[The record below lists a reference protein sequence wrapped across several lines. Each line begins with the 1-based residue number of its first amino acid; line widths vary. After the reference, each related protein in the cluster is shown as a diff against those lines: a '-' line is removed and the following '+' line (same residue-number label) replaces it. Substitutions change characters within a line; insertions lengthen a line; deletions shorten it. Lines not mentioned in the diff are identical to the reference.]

1 MTDEHGRVNGRTP
14 DLGSAAEPP
23 PAWEPGAP
31 VEATFGPAWSA
42 SWARASS
49 DELDY
54 WLAFAQAAC
63 DAADEIA
70 LRHFRR
76 DIEVMTK
83 PDRSFVTAADQAIE
97 RLIRERIATAFPDHG
112 LVGEEYGTEAADA
125 PIRWY
130 IDPIDGTHN
139 FIRGVPL
146 FGTLLALE
154 ADGELQ
160 LGVVSAP
167 ALRER
172 WYARRGG
179 GAWAV
184 GAAGSEGAAGDPRLP
199 GRGARRRPGAVRLR
213 ARHRDVRARPRLPR
227 APRRGLA
234 RARVRRLL
242 GLHAARRRRGR
253 GDGRGRPVVVGPGRA
268 ARRGRGGR
276 RPGHRLRGAPA
287 DRLGHASSPR
297 TACSTTRS
305 WPRCGADRGRERAP
319 PQLAALA
326 ARA

>member
-1 MTDEHGRVNGRTP
+1 MTDDPTRVNGRTP
-14 DLGSAAEPP
+14 DGAGPSAGPP
-23 PAWEPGAP
+23 PWQPGSP
-31 VEATFGPAWSA
+31 VEADFGPAWSA
-42 SWARASS
+42 SWARASA

-70 LRHFRR
+70 LRQFRR

-83 PDRSFVTAADQAIE
+83 PDRSFVTVADQAIE
-97 RLIRERIATAFPDHG
+97 RLIRERITAAFPDHG

-125 PIRWY
+125 SVRWY

-154 ADGELQ
+154 IDGQLQ

-184 GAAGSEGAAGDPRLP
+184 GAAGNEGPRALHVSRIGALENAQVLYGSGHDIETSGLAPGFHELLGAVWRERGFSDFWGYALLAEGAAEAMVEVDLSSWDMAAPLVIVEEAG
-199 GRGARRRPGAVRLR
+199 GRVTDFQGRREIDSGTLLASNGILHEELLVRL
-213 ARHRDVRARPRLPR
+213 
-227 APRRGLA
+227 
-234 RARVRRLL
+234 
-242 GLHAARRRRGR
+242 
-253 GDGRGRPVVVGPGRA
+253 
-268 ARRGRGGR
+268 GGR
-276 RPGHRLRGAPA
+276 SG
-287 DRLGHASSPR
+287 
-297 TACSTTRS
+297 
-305 WPRCGADRGRERAP
+305 
-319 PQLAALA
+319 
-326 ARA
+326 

>member
-1 MTDEHGRVNGRTP
+1 MTD
-14 DLGSAAEPP
+14 DLDPRSDRSGP

-31 VEATFGPAWSA
+31 VEAVFGPAWSA
-42 SWARASS
+42 SWARASA

-76 DIEVMTK
+76 DLEVMTK
-83 PDRSFVTAADQAIE
+83 PDRSFVTAADQGIE
-97 RLIRERIATAFPDHG
+97 QLIRERIRAAFPDHG
-112 LVGEEYGTEAADA
+112 LVGEEYGTEAGDA
-125 PIRWY
+125 RMRWY

-139 FIRGVPL
+139 YIRGVPL

-154 ADGELQ
+154 IDGELQ

-184 GAAGSEGAAGDPRLP
+184 GAAGMEGPRAIRVSRVATIDDAQLLYGSGHEIEASGKAPGFHDLLGQVWRERGFGDFWGYALLAEGAAEGMVEVDLSTWDM
-199 GRGARRRPGAVRLR
+199 A
-213 ARHRDVRARPRLPR
+213 
-227 APRRGLA
+227 APLVLIEEA
-234 RARVRRLL
+234 
-242 GLHAARRRRGR
+242 
-253 GDGRGRPVVVGPGRA
+253 
-268 ARRGRGGR
+268 GGR
-276 RPGHRLRGAPA
+276 VTDLAGRRQIDSGTLLASNGILHEELLARLRG
-287 DRLGHASSPR
+287 
-297 TACSTTRS
+297 
-305 WPRCGADRGRERAP
+305 
-319 PQLAALA
+319 
-326 ARA
+326 